1 MSCCV
6 RAASIFAL
14 VLLAFATPSAACAQN
29 LPRSALFANVAG
41 NEARPLAAPDTSQA
55 AQASNDEE
63 EEQVAVDR
71 TQPDFTLVNLPTTRR
86 LPKFKSAFRVTHRF
100 GRSLG
105 EGSFGDLAGDLF
117 GLDNGAQ
124 IGLEYRFGIFRRTQI
139 GIYRTSDKT
148 IDLFGEY
155 NVASQTDRTPVG
167 VLATFSVDGTNNFRD
182 EYSPAVSAVISR
194 TVRQLAAVYMAPT
207 YVGNTNAF
215 FPGSRDTFFIGLGTR
230 LRVRP
235 SVYLV
240 GEFDPRVSGYR
251 PQSHYGAVGVEKLVG
266 GHVFQL
272 NVSNAIATTPSQLA
286 RGGSRHND
294 WYLGFNIS
302 RKFF

>member
-1 MSCCV
+1 MSSWV
-6 RAASIFAL
+6 QAALILA
-14 VLLAFATPSAACAQN
+14 VALLAFAAPSAARTQS
-29 LPRSALFANVAG
+29 LRPSALLSEVAE
-41 NEARPLAAPDTSQA
+41 NQARSSAASDASQA

-63 EEQVAVDR
+63 ERQIAVDR
-71 TQPDFTLVNLPTTRR
+71 AQPDFTLINLPTTRR

-100 GRSLG
+100 GRSLS

-117 GLDNGAQ
+117 GLDSGAQ

-194 TVRQLAAVYMAPT
+194 TVRHLAAFYVAPT

-215 FPGSRDTFFIGLGTR
+215 FPGSRDTFFIGLGAR
-230 LRVRP
+230 LQVRP
-235 SVYLV
+235 TMSLV
-240 GEFDPRVSGYR
+240 GEFEPRLSGYR
-251 PQSHYGAVGVEKLVG
+251 PQSNYGAVGVEKLVG

>member
-1 MSCCV
+1 MSSWV
-6 RAASIFAL
+6 RAASILA
-14 VLLAFATPSAACAQN
+14 VALLAFSAPSGTLAQSLPQGALFYVVADNQAPSPAAPSA
-29 LPRSALFANVAG
+29 
-41 NEARPLAAPDTSQA
+41 SQA
-55 AQASNDEE
+55 ARASNDEE
-63 EEQVAVDR
+63 EEQAAIDR

-86 LPKFKSAFRVTHRF
+86 LPKFKSEFRVTHRF
-100 GRSLG
+100 GRSLS
-105 EGSFGDLAGDLF
+105 EGSFADLAGDFF
-117 GLDNGAQ
+117 GLDSGAQ

-139 GIYRTSDKT
+139 GVYRTSDKT

-194 TVRQLAAVYMAPT
+194 TVLQLAAFYVAPT

-215 FPGSRDTFFIGLGTR
+215 FPGSRDTFLIGLGAR

-240 GEFDPRVSGYR
+240 GEFEPRVSGYR
-251 PQSHYGAVGVEKLVG
+251 PQSNYGALGVEKLVG